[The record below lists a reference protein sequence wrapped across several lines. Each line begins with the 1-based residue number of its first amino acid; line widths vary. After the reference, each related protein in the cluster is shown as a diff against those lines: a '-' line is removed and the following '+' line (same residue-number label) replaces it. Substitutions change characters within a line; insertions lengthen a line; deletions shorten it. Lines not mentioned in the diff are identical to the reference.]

1 MAVGFYKVFS
11 ASQRCYERVRSLL
24 KGLFMLETPAPAL
37 RHDWTKVEVTH
48 LFGLPFNDLLYLAA
62 GVHRRHFDANRV
74 QLSRL
79 LSIKTGGC
87 PEDCKYCPQSAHFDT
102 GLDKQAL
109 MPLASVLEAAS
120 AAKRQGATRFC
131 LGAAWR
137 GPGKDFDQVLEMVEG
152 VKALGLES
160 CATLGLLSAD
170 QAEALAEAGLDY
182 YNHNIDT
189 SPEHYAEIITT
200 RRFADRLETLAH
212 VRAAGMKLCCGGIV
226 GMGES
231 EGDRAVMLLSLANLD
246 PHPESV
252 PINQLIR
259 VPGTPL
265 EGVPDTDPF
274 AFIRCIA
281 VARVLMPRSTIRLA
295 AGRQAMSDEMQA
307 LCFFAGVNS
316 IFCGEVLLTAGN
328 AAPDHDSA
336 LFDRLGLLPQTSC

>member
-1 MAVGFYKVFS
+1 MSEHVCGS
-11 ASQRCYERVRSLL
+11 SRWSLAAAQ
-24 KGLFMLETPAPAL
+24 TV
-37 RHDWTKVEVTH
+37 HD
-48 LFGLPFNDLLYLAA
+48 LPFADLLFRAHV
-62 GVHRRHFDANRV
+62 VHLHHFDPNAV
-74 QLSRL
+74 QRSQL
-79 LSIKTGGC
+79 LNIKAGGC
-87 PEDCKYCPQSAHFDT
+87 PEDCGYCSQSSHHAT
-102 GLDKQAL
+102 GVKVTKL
-109 MPLASVLEAAS
+109 MEVDEVLAAARR
-120 AAKRQGATRFC
+120 AKASGATRYC

-137 GPGKDFDQVLEMVEG
+137 EPKARDSWRLGFMIREI
-152 VKALGLES
+152 KALGLET
-160 CATLGLLSAD
+160 CMTLGMLTREDAHRLKA
-170 QAEALAEAGLDY
+170 AGLDY

-281 VARVLMPRSTIRLA
+281 VARVLMPRSTNRLA